1 MSLILFTFIK
11 PHPDLSFYSLVLHL
25 QQCSEMYKNIRT
37 SRRLRKSS
45 KNIPF
50 VCLILILF
58 HVVVLVSWLFILIL
72 LSGDIELNPDPYS
85 VDGSADTSDIL
96 SSTSFDSLN
105 NHLSI
110 LHLNIQS
117 ILSKIDL
124 IRGEATSYDIL
135 IFSESWLKP
144 TVNNHEIRI
153 ENFMPPFR
161 TDRNDRP
168 GGGVIVYV
176 RDTLSCKRRVDLEVH
191 GVEGVWLELTIK
203 SKRILVGGFYR
214 PPNSSLEYFNLLK
227 ESIDR
232 ACSTNIIDI
241 IITGDFNYN
250 MKSENNKISEI
261 TREFN
266 LTQLISEPTHFTED
280 SSSILDLILVRNK
293 TNIIF
298 SGVIDPFT
306 PEQVRYHC
314 PTIVLLKFL
323 RPPNCSIQK
332 ASLVL

>member
-1 MSLILFTFIK
+1 
-11 PHPDLSFYSLVLHL
+11 
-25 QQCSEMYKNIRT
+25 MYKNIRT

-72 LSGDIELNPDPYS
+72 LSGDIELNPGPYS

-117 ILSKIDL
+117 ILPKIDL
-124 IRGEATSYDIL
+124 IRGEATSYEIL

-176 RDTLSCKRRVDLEVH
+176 RDTLSCKRRVDLEVQ

-214 PPNSSLEYFNLLK
+214 PPKSSLEYFNLLK

-323 RPPNCSIQK
+323 RPRTAAYK
-332 ASLVL
+332 RRVWYYKLADYDKY